1 MINALGAE
9 AFWRN
14 RREVDAIVNGIPVEV
29 KYQEKVIKSDLKGI
43 IEFMGNFNRLISSPL
58 YRTGRSFLSFVRKS
72 NRKLCDNELTRI
84 RANWYHDSFSIFLLY
99 PFSIQN
105 DCVIRNTSLRKFLV
119 RTRLACLFVSTQA
132 FFQNQLSF
140 CIVQPGPLNGF

>member
-43 IEFMGNFNRLISSPL
+43 IEFMGKFN
-58 YRTGRSFLSFVRKS
+58 TNKGFVITKDREETMEIEHGIVVFIPAW
-72 NRKLCDNELTRI
+72 KLVLNPEVI
-84 RANWYHDSFSIFLLY
+84 GASI
-99 PFSIQN
+99 
-105 DCVIRNTSLRKFLV
+105 
-119 RTRLACLFVSTQA
+119 
-132 FFQNQLSF
+132 
-140 CIVQPGPLNGF
+140 